1 MKFSFTLLC
10 VLLFCMAHSQLLS
23 WSPTFITEQSQNT
36 TITADA
42 TKGNQGLLNH
52 TASDVYVH
60 IGVITTSSSNSDDWR
75 YVQSTWATTPDSV
88 HAVSISTNKWT
99 FTLPGTIR
107 SFFKMTNPAE
117 KILKIAILF
126 RSGDGNQKLANSDGS
141 NMYVPVYDVGLQARI
156 TQPYP
161 QPTFLPLLE
170 TLNYKAGDAVNI
182 SAASSQTASLQLL
195 YNGTLVSAK
204 TDTSISATA
213 TAVSGN
219 NQIVVQAT
227 NGSTTKADTVNFYIN
242 TPVVTQA
249 LPAGVRD
256 GINYGSDG
264 TSATLVLYA
273 PNKTRAAVI
282 GEFNNWARSAGYE
295 MYRTPDGTRYWL
307 SLTGLQKGIEYAY
320 QYIVDDT
327 LKVADMFSEKILD
340 PNNDSYIDAE
350 TYPNLKA
357 YPTGQSGIVS
367 VLQTS
372 KPAYVWQAA
381 NFTKPDKRNL
391 IIYELLIRD
400 FVAKHNW
407 QIVQDTLSYLK
418 RLGINAIEVM
428 PFNEFEGNISWGY
441 NPDFFFAPDK
451 YYGTDV
457 AVKQF
462 IDECHKQG
470 IAVIMDMVM
479 NHAFGSSPTVQLYWD
494 PVNNRPAANNPWHN
508 IVATHPASVG
518 FDFNHES
525 PATQELVERV
535 VEHWLTDYKIDGFRW
550 DLSKGFTQKVSGDN
564 YDIWAQYDTSRVT
577 TWKRIYDTMQNI
589 VPGSYCILEHF
600 AVNNEEIDLSNYGM
614 MLWGNMNYNYNQ
626 ATMGYL
632 DNNGSDLSYGIY
644 SDRNWANPNLVT
656 YMESH
661 DEERLMFKNEQ
672 YGNSNGSYNIKT
684 LATGLQRNAMAT
696 AFWAMQPAPKM
707 VWQFGELGYDYSIN
721 TCEDGTTINNDC
733 RTSPKPI
740 RWDYKT
746 DANRASLYNV
756 YSRLFA
762 LRNYAPYLPVF
773 TAPKDSLTWSLNG
786 GFKWEKINS
795 APVDIAVVGNFDV
808 IAQSG
813 TFIFSHVGIWYDYL
827 ADSSF
832 TVSNTSV
839 TYTLQPGEY
848 HVFIDQNAN
857 SVLPLQLLSFAGS
870 RSANTININW
880 VTTNEK
886 NVSSFTVE
894 RSFNGKDF
902 TAIGS
907 VKATNTIQHSYI
919 FTDADASAVKA
930 ANFVY
935 YKLKTIENNGAATY
949 SIVVRI
955 EPVTGNANVILYP
968 NPTRNGVAYVKLTNN
983 ISGKL
988 QVTITDA
995 SGRIFSTQTIQAS
1008 GGSNQLSLN
1017 VSSLSAG
1024 IYHVK
1029 ITSAGSQVLMQKL
1042 VIQQ

>member
-23 WSPTFITEQSQNT
+23 WSPTFITEESQNT

-42 TKGNQGLLNH
+42 SKGNQGLLNH

-88 HAVSISTNKWT
+88 HAISIGANKWA
-99 FTLPGTIR
+99 FTLPGTVR

-141 NMYVPVYDVGLQARI
+141 NMYMPVYDVGLQARI
-156 TQPYP
+156 TQPYR
-161 QPTFLPLLE
+161 QPTFLPVLE

-195 YNGTLVSAK
+195 YNGTVVSAK

-219 NQIVVQAT
+219 NQIIVQAT

-282 GEFNNWARSAGYE
+282 GEFNNWTRSAGYE
-295 MYRTPDGTRYWL
+295 MYKTPDGTRYWL
-307 SLTGLQKGIEYAY
+307 SLTGLQKGVEYAY

-357 YPTGQSGIVS
+357 YPAGQSGIVS

-407 QIVQDTLSYLK
+407 QTVQDTLSYLK

-564 YDIWAQYDTSRVT
+564 YDLWAQYDTSRVT
-577 TWKRIYDTMQNI
+577 TWKRIYDTMQKI

-600 AVNNEEIDLSNYGM
+600 AANNEEIDLSNYGM

-746 DANRASLYNV
+746 DANRASLYDV

-773 TAPKDSLTWSLNG
+773 TAPKDSITWSLNA

-813 TFIFSHVGIWYDYL
+813 TFVFSHAGFWYDYL

-857 SVLPLQLLSFAGS
+857 SVLPLQLLSFTGF

-907 VKATNTIQHSYI
+907 VKAMNATQHSYI

-995 SGRIFSTQTIQAS
+995 SGRIFSTQTVQAS
-1008 GGSNQLSLN
+1008 EGSNQLSLN
-1017 VSSLSAG
+1017 VASLSAG